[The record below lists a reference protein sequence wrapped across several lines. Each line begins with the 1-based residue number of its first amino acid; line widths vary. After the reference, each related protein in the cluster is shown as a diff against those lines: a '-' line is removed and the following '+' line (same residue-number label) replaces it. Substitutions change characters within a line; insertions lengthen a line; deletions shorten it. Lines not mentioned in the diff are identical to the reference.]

1 MKLEEGVFMGLFSKN
16 IELNEEIVK
25 NGNCDEIKKI
35 YDHHDI
41 NAVYGFRKRNA
52 LFYNLD
58 EDMLQWLFDKGADI
72 EFKDRYGSTPLY
84 AHAGRTEGKIK
95 KLLELGA
102 DVCARN
108 QKNETA
114 LHRAAKNFQL
124 ENIQF
129 LIDAGADINAENVIG
144 ETPMV
149 SAMQRSYNL
158 DILHILPVVK
168 LFLSNGAKITPQA
181 NEQLSRIC
189 KDFEW
194 TRNQFTQEYLNQIEP
209 AIEELKSLFE
219 K

>member
-1 MKLEEGVFMGLFSKN
+1 MGLFSKN

-25 NGNCDEIKKI
+25 NGNSDELKKI
-35 YDHHDI
+35 YDTHDI
-41 NAVYGFRKRNA
+41 NAIYGFRKRTA

-58 EDMLQWLFDKGADI
+58 EEMLQWLVDKGADI
-72 EFKDRYGSTPLY
+72 EFKDRFGSTPLY
-84 AHAGRTEGKIK
+84 AHAGRMDGKIK

-102 DVCARN
+102 DVLAKN

-124 ENIQF
+124 ENIQI
-129 LIDAGADINAENVIG
+129 LIDAGADINAVNVIG

-181 NEQLSRIC
+181 EEQLQRIC

-194 TRNQFTQEYLNQIEP
+194 TRNQFTQEYLSQIEP
-209 AIEELKSLFE
+209 AIEELKILFE
-219 K
+219 NNQAY